1 MKTSLFHSIRF
12 KLSTAMVVLMVA
24 IVLITCSAKLLTD
37 ELKAGI
43 NRFGTNYLPAM
54 SAILNADR
62 DLYQAKEAELNY
74 LLGTRDKSVKES
86 FEENAQQA
94 FDRMNQYRELMRAY
108 PDIMGQLNTFDTA
121 FNDWKVKADKV
132 FDLVDSGRLDAAQR
146 LSSEETNPAFQHLRD
161 LYNLAGEEL
170 DTKSHNKRVEL
181 AEKIEEVTLGLSLFI
196 LVILVIAGA
205 LTYFTPKLLVNSI
218 TRLTANI
225 KEISQ
230 GNGDLTLRI
239 NSERKDELGELAN
252 AFDNFIA
259 NLETLITD
267 IRQRASLMNADSKS
281 LQDSANSSM
290 DIVNKQSH
298 GVEMIASAV
307 YEFNT
312 AIREVAEH
320 AQQTSSE
327 SAKTVE
333 ISRQGRSI
341 IDDSVI
347 QIQHLSRSVSNAEE
361 VISKLALESEN
372 IASVLDVIRGI
383 ADQTNLLALNAAI
396 EAARAGDHG
405 RGFAVVSDEVRS
417 LASKTQA
424 STEEIQSMIE
434 RLQSGVSQAVSSI
447 RDGSSQVSASV
458 ELVESTQDILNNIGG
473 SANQVNDMA
482 TQIATATEQQSQ
494 VTDEINQNL
503 THLND
508 QNQIAKELSQN
519 SLGIATSF
527 KNMAED
533 LFNKMKRFTVS

>member
-1 MKTSLFHSIRF
+1 
-12 KLSTAMVVLMVA
+12 
-24 IVLITCSAKLLTD
+24 
-37 ELKAGI
+37 
-43 NRFGTNYLPAM
+43 
-54 SAILNADR
+54 
-62 DLYQAKEAELNY
+62 
-74 LLGTRDKSVKES
+74 
-86 FEENAQQA
+86 
-94 FDRMNQYRELMRAY
+94 
-108 PDIMGQLNTFDTA
+108 
-121 FNDWKVKADKV
+121 
-132 FDLVDSGRLDAAQR
+132 
-146 LSSEETNPAFQHLRD
+146 
-161 LYNLAGEEL
+161 
-170 DTKSHNKRVEL
+170 
-181 AEKIEEVTLGLSLFI
+181 
-196 LVILVIAGA
+196 
-205 LTYFTPKLLVNSI
+205 
-218 TRLTANI
+218 
-225 KEISQ
+225 
-230 GNGDLTLRI
+230 
-239 NSERKDELGELAN
+239 
-252 AFDNFIA
+252 
-259 NLETLITD
+259 
-267 IRQRASLMNADSKS
+267 MNADSKS

>member
-1 MKTSLFHSIRF
+1 MKKNIFHSIRF
-12 KLSTAMVVLMVA
+12 KLSAAMVILTLA
-24 IVLITCSAKLLTD
+24 ILLISFSAKLLTD
-37 ELKAGI
+37 ELKDGV
-43 NRFGTNYLPAM
+43 NRFGTNYLPAI
-54 SAILNADR
+54 SAVLNADR

-74 LLGTRDKSVKES
+74 LLGKRDSSVKKD
-86 FEENAQQA
+86 FNENADQA
-94 FDRMNQYRELMRAY
+94 FERMNQYRALMKEY
-108 PDIMGQLNTFDTA
+108 PDIMQQLDAFDSA
-121 FNDWKVKADKV
+121 FNSWKTKAERT
-132 FDLVDSGRLDAAQR
+132 FTLVDNGRIDEA
-146 LSSEETNPAFQHLRD
+146 ETWSDQQTVPAFADLRG
-161 LYNLAGEEL
+161 LYNLAGEAL
-170 DTKSHNKRVEL
+170 DAKSRNKREHL
-181 AEKIEEVTLGLSLFI
+181 TQKIEKVSLSLGIFI
-196 LVILVIAGA
+196 FIVLAIAAA

-218 TRLTANI
+218 TQLTRSI

-239 NSERKDELGELAN
+239 NSQRKDELGELAY
-252 AFDNFIA
+252 AFDDFVA

-267 IRQRASLMNADSKS
+267 IRQRASQMNADAQT
-281 LQDSANSSM
+281 LHDSANNSM
-290 DIVNKQSH
+290 TIVSKQSQ

-307 YEFNT
+307 FEFNT
-312 AIREVAEH
+312 AISEVAEH

-327 SAKTVE
+327 SAKTVD
-333 ISRQGRSI
+333 ISSNGRNI
-341 IDDSVI
+341 INDSVL
-347 QIQHLSRSVSNAEE
+347 QINNLSLSVSNAEQ
-361 VISKLALESEN
+361 VIAKLALESES

-434 RLQSGVSQAVSSI
+434 KLQSGVNEAVLSI
-447 RDGSSQVSASV
+447 RDGSSQVSTSV
-458 ELVESTQDILNNIGG
+458 KLVESTQEILNAIGV

-482 TQIATATEQQSQ
+482 IQIATATEQQSQ

-508 QNQIAKELSQN
+508 QNVTAKELSQN

-533 LFNKMKRFTVS
+533 LFNKMKRFNVS

>member
-1 MKTSLFHSIRF
+1 MKKNIFHSIRF
-12 KLSTAMVVLMVA
+12 KLSAAMVMLTLA
-24 IVLITCSAKLLTD
+24 ILLISFSAKLLTD
-37 ELKAGI
+37 ELKDGV
-43 NRFGTNYLPAM
+43 NRFGTNYLPAI
-54 SAILNADR
+54 SAVLNADR

-74 LLGTRDKSVKES
+74 LLGKRDSSVKKD
-86 FEENAQQA
+86 FNENADQA
-94 FDRMNQYRELMRAY
+94 FERMNQYRALMKEY
-108 PDIMGQLNTFDTA
+108 PDIMQQLDTFDSA
-121 FNDWKVKADKV
+121 FNNWKTKAERT
-132 FDLVDSGRLDAAQR
+132 FTLVDNGRIDEA
-146 LSSEETNPAFQHLRD
+146 ETWSDQQAGPAFASLRG
-161 LYNLAGEEL
+161 LYDLAGEAL
-170 DTKSHNKRVEL
+170 DTKSRNKREHL
-181 AEKIEEVTLGLSLFI
+181 AQRIEEVSLSLGIFI
-196 LVILVIAGA
+196 LIVLTIAGA

-218 TRLTANI
+218 TQLTHSI

-239 NSERKDELGELAN
+239 NSQRKDELGELASV
-252 AFDNFIA
+252 FDDFVA

-267 IRQRASLMNADSKS
+267 IRQRASLMNADAQT
-281 LQDSANSSM
+281 LHDSANNSM
-290 DIVNKQSH
+290 AIVNKQSQ

-307 YEFNT
+307 FEFNT

-327 SAKTVE
+327 SAKTVD
-333 ISRQGRSI
+333 ISSNGLNI
-341 IDDSVI
+341 INDSVV
-347 QIQHLSRSVSNAEE
+347 QIQNLSHSVSNAEQ
-361 VISKLALESEN
+361 VISKLALESES

-434 RLQSGVSQAVSSI
+434 KLQSGVSKAVSSI

-458 ELVESTQDILNNIGG
+458 ELVESTQEILNAIGT

-482 TQIATATEQQSQ
+482 IQIATATEQQSQ

-508 QNQIAKELSQN
+508 QNMTAKELSQS

-533 LFNKMKRFTVS
+533 LFNKMKRFNVS